1 MEEIIYWI
9 WLSILDLRPIEK
21 IKLLQLFECPYNIYK
36 LTEKKLRK
44 ITNKEELLN
53 IIKKPGKI
61 EYACH
66 IFRESKKQNIK
77 IIPCNSIEYPQRLLD
92 TYDYPIIIYVKG
104 NIKLLNS
111 ENTISIVGSRK
122 CSRYGEIV
130 TKKISYLISQ
140 KGYTVISGLA
150 KGIDSK
156 AHQGTLISGGK
167 TIAVLGCG
175 INYIYPIEN
184 HDLYYAILKNEGT
197 ILSEYPLDNRPCKCY
212 FPMRNRIIAGLSD
225 KVLVTEATRKSGSII
240 TANIALE
247 QGKSIYAIPG
257 NITNVNSEGT
267 NNLIKDGAILVNSLE
282 DIMEI

>member
-44 ITNKEELLN
+44 ITNKEVLLK
-53 IIKKPGKI
+53 IIKQSGKI

-66 IFRESKKQNIK
+66 IYNESKKQNIK
-77 IIPCNSIEYPQRLLD
+77 IIPCNSMEYPQRLLN

-111 ENTISIVGSRK
+111 DNTISIVGSRK

-130 TKKISYLISQ
+130 TKRISYLISK

-156 AHQGTLISGGK
+156 AHQGTLLSKGK

-184 HDLYYAILKNEGT
+184 QDLYYSILKNDGA
-197 ILSEYPLDNRPCKCY
+197 ILSEYPLDNRPCKSY

-225 KVLVTEATRKSGSII
+225 KVLVTEATRESGSII

-257 NITNVNSEGT
+257 NITSANSEGT